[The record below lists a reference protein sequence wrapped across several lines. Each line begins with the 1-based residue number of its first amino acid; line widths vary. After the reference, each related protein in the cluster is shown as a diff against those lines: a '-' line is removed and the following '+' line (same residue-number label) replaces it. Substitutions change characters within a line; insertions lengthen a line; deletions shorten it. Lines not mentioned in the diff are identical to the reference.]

1 MRRTWALL
9 ALCCMSTPPAW
20 AARLD
25 VLVQD
30 ARGTQIADAVVTVV
44 PLSGTGPARP
54 RPVTRTIDQKD
65 LTFHPYVE
73 VFRPGDQVVFHNSDS
88 TRHHVYSFSPLKKF
102 EMVLAPNASSPAQA
116 LDQRGAIAVG
126 CNIHD
131 RMIAYLYVTDAPW
144 AARTDDRGSVH
155 FDALPA
161 GRYEVRAWHPRL
173 RPGNP
178 DLVVQPLTIAGDAAQ
193 ASQRFRLTLL
203 PDPRLQFDR
212 ERTQY

>member
-1 MRRTWALL
+1 MRRLL
-9 ALCCMSTPPAW
+9 AMAALSWLMAAPAG
-20 AARLD
+20 ATRLT
-25 VLVQD
+25 VQVED
-30 ARGTQIADAVVTVV
+30 ARGAQVADAVVTVV
-44 PLSGTGPARP
+44 PLGGAAPAKP
-54 RPVTRTIDQKD
+54 RRQTRNIDQHN
-65 LTFHPYVE
+65 LAFQPYVE
-73 VFRPGDQVVFHNSDS
+73 VFRLGDEVVFHNSDP

-102 EMVLAPNASSPAQA
+102 EMVLAPNADAPAQT
-116 LDQRGAIAVG
+116 LDKAGAIAVG

-144 AARTDDRGSVH
+144 AARTDARGSVQ

-173 RPGNP
+173 KPGNP
-178 DLVVQPLTIAGDAAQ
+178 DLVVQPLTIAAQ
-193 ASQRFRLTLL
+193 ATQTGQRFRLTLL